1 MARFKKDFSKCIIFW
16 KFNTMIFATIGND
29 HRDFKRMINLLKL
42 LANELPKEEFIIQSG
57 HSTIPKKVPKNFKN
71 YKFITRKEFENNLL
85 KARFVITHAGAGTLL
100 QCFEKNIFPL
110 VLPRRVEF
118 KEHVNNH
125 QLDILNEFNDQNLCL
140 NIENLEFYKLLE
152 FLKIEKGLL
161 KKNFKLEKKLLRKLK
176 ESINQVI

>member
-1 MARFKKDFSKCIIFW
+1 M
-16 KFNTMIFATIGND
+16 
-29 HRDFKRMINLLKL
+29 LLIL
-42 LANELPKEEFIIQSG
+42 WDLYDN
-57 HSTIPKKVPKNFKN
+57 IPKKVPKNFKN
-71 YKFITRKEFENNLL
+71 YKFISRKEFENNLL

-152 FLKIEKGLL
+152 FLKIERGLL

-176 ESINQVI
+176 ESINQVF